1 MICIHLKTLSVQAY
15 LKMTY
20 LLMKKTPIYILLLV
34 ITFLSFSQ
42 SIKAQSSII
51 QDIDTAYLSKLIA
64 TAKANYPR
72 VKNLQNHI
80 DIAQQ
85 NIGKARA
92 SYFDAFT
99 FSYIYQPHSATIV
112 NTGGTT
118 TGQNYSYFNGI
129 QAGVFFNLGNFLQ
142 KPYAVRVAKQELL
155 VANNERDEYFL
166 TLSTEVKKRYYTY
179 ILRLNELKIQSQS
192 AQDADQIVKTL
203 RHKFEKG
210 EETYDNYNK
219 AQVTFADRSQTRI
232 AAEANLLNARADL
245 EELLGQTIESVK

>member
-1 MICIHLKTLSVQAY
+1 
-15 LKMTY
+15 
-20 LLMKKTPIYILLLV
+20 MKKTPTYILLLV
-34 ITFLSFSQ
+34 IILLSVSQ
-42 SIKAQSSII
+42 STKAQSSII

-80 DIAQQ
+80 EIAQQ

-99 FSYIYQPHSATIV
+99 FSYVYQPHSATIV
-112 NTGGTT
+112 NTAGGTT

-155 VANNERDEYFL
+155 VANSERDEYFL
-166 TLSTEVKKRYYTY
+166 TLTTEVKKRYYTY

-210 EETYDNYNK
+210 EDTYENYNK
-219 AQVTFADRSQTRI
+219 AQVTFADRNQTRI

-245 EELLGQTIESVK
+245 EELLGQTLESVK